1 MNYENMSFDELREL
15 ASNNP
20 QEFKKIPTDHLR
32 KVAIEHEIEE
42 AKKNG
47 HYIDDSGIAIFKED

>member
-1 MNYENMSFDELREL
+1 MNYENMSFEDLVEL

-20 QEFKKIPTDHLR
+20 LEFKKIPTEYKR

-42 AKKNG
+42 AKKIG
-47 HYIDDSGIAIFKED
+47 GFIDDSGIAIFKED